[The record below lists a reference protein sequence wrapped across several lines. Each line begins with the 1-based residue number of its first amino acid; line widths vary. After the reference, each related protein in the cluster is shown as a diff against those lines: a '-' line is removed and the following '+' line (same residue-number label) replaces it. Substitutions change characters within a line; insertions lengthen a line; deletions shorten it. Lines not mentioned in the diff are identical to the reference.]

1 MGFVGDVSAVLAVA
15 VSHGLGT
22 NPAAVLL
29 FRKRFPSTF
38 WLGFAW
44 WLAGLQVF
52 RCTKVNVAEGNPFSF
67 LLVGSVGNVS
77 AVFVVAVSHGLGTNP
92 AAVLLFRKRSP
103 STFWLGFAWWLAGL
117 QVFRCTKVNVAK
129 GNSFSFLLVGS
140 VGNVSAVFVVAVSH
154 GLGTNPAAVLLFRK
168 RSPST
173 FWLGFAWWLAG
184 FQVFRCTKVNVVEGN
199 PFSFLLVGSVGDI
212 SAVFVLRF
220 RMGWA
225 RILLLRESCC
235 WATCRLAE
243 GNSFSFLL
251 VGSVGDVSALFAV
264 AVSHGLGTNPAA
276 VLLFR
281 KRSPNTFWLGFAWWL
296 AGLQVFRCTK
306 VNVAKGNS
314 FSFLLVG
321 SVGNVAAIFVVAVS
335 HGLDTNP
342 AVVLLFRKRSPST
355 FWLGFAWWLTGF
367 QVFCCTKVNLAEG
380 NPGSFLLM
388 GSVGDVSWLRYR
400 MASARILLLR
410 ILLLKVHPTV
420 TERQ

>member
-1 MGFVGDVSAVLAVA
+1 MDLSIQSHDFPCISWICFWHLNRIFEFLALNIKNDFRYDSWYWHQFKWMCSMCSKIWSKVLVTIESADPSLRGSAPRKLLRMLLLFCFFASALQWLGFVWWLAGFQVSRCTKVNVAEGHPFSFLLMGSVGDVSAVFAVA

-29 FRKRFPSTF
+29 FRKRSPSTF

-52 RCTKVNVAEGNPFSF
+52 RCTKVNVAEGNSFSF

-117 QVFRCTKVNVAK
+117 QVFRCTKVNVAE

-184 FQVFRCTKVNVVEGN
+184 LQVFRCTKVNV
-199 PFSFLLVGSVGDI
+199 
-212 SAVFVLRF
+212 
-220 RMGWA
+220 
-225 RILLLRESCC
+225 
-235 WATCRLAE
+235 AE

-251 VGSVGDVSALFAV
+251 VGSVGNVSAVFVV

-281 KRSPNTFWLGFAWWL
+281 QRSPSTFWLGFAWWL
-296 AGLQVFRCTK
+296 AGLQVFIAQR
-306 VNVAKGNS
+306 
-314 FSFLLVG
+314 
-321 SVGNVAAIFVVAVS
+321 
-335 HGLDTNP
+335 
-342 AVVLLFRKRSPST
+342 
-355 FWLGFAWWLTGF
+355 
-367 QVFCCTKVNLAEG
+367 
-380 NPGSFLLM
+380 LM
-388 GSVGDVSWLRYR
+388 
-400 MASARILLLR
+400 
-410 ILLLKVHPTV
+410 LLKAILFLSF
-420 TERQ
+420 